1 MSVSLQAGWFFE
13 WSCVRRLPQNTQ
25 QMPWGVVVCPQAS
38 TEQHCTRDACW
49 CFYRLL
55 FHRKMARRGTQML
68 QSTSQNFSPK
78 CLIRREPPCLLKK
91 EENLDARQKYTRI
104 ASCDLVL
111 VSFFMSPR
119 RHGRASR
126 RCCKITGGM
135 LNNSADGK
143 QLHHKS
149 VILKKIL
156 KTVLLCAFK
165 EILT

>member
-1 MSVSLQAGWFFE
+1 
-13 WSCVRRLPQNTQ
+13 
-25 QMPWGVVVCPQAS
+25 
-38 TEQHCTRDACW
+38 
-49 CFYRLL
+49 
-55 FHRKMARRGTQML
+55 ML

-78 CLIRREPPCLLKK
+78 CLIRRKPPCLLKK

-119 RHGRASR
+119 RHGRASQ

-149 VILKKIL
+149 AILKKIL
-156 KTVLLCAFK
+156 KTVLLCSVQRDSGLGRKKAV
-165 EILT
+165 LTAVWYPRWDPGPEKGNQWKH